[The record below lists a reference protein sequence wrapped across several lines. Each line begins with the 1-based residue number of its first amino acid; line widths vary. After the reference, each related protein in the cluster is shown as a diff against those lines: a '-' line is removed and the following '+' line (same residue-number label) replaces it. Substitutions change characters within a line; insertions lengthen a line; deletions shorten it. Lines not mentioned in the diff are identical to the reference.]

1 MKFNEQELDETIQPI
16 KQTDL
21 IYGIEDRPPFKDAL
35 DICCDYYASTDY
47 CECVET

>member
-35 DICCDYYASTDY
+35 FAA
-47 CECVET
+47 VRLLRLH